1 MEENYLDL
9 LFGSTPVPFSED
21 EELPSLLTLNQL
33 SLVIRMQGHYVFRD
47 SSTSFISA
55 ATDDSCLLAVTASI
69 ATVADDRCLQWQSRM
84 ASISAGTETGTAS
97 VSETTTP
104 GAQIVK
110 ERAVKVLPSIDAR
123 EKEAKT
129 YVVKNTPRISTTGM
143 ASFKAYLSEQLGVE
157 GIADIGYYLRGGK
170 KVWIKSCGGS

>member
-55 ATDDSCLLAVTASI
+55 ATDDSCLLVGTVSI
-69 ATVADDRCLQWQSRM
+69 LTVVDDRCLQWQSRM

-110 ERAVKVLPSIDAR
+110 ELAVKVLPSIDAR

-129 YVVKNTPRISTTGM
+129 YVVKNTPRTSTTGM